1 MAEPK
6 AGTPGT
12 LLEKLV
18 LHSPR
23 PSSPS
28 LRACH
33 RARDLTAVFQAV
45 AKEEDVHHYSN
56 EHTNEYVHQKH
67 DDQDNFL
74 ISRYFED
81 QTTTTT
87 STSVF
92 YLHGAP
98 LSKTFDIWED
108 NKDSHEWL
116 EDDFLSDAHH
126 TSATRDKENLPP
138 IPSFSFVEPL
148 SSANKDHVCSTNR
161 SHLMELQLRNFVS
174 EVEALWRRSLH
185 TKTKTTN
192 FGKRGG
198 RRNRVIEMAAKA
210 NSRSRLP
217 KNRHHHRVNIIFPLN
232 DTRYLYSRHK

>member
-6 AGTPGT
+6 AGTPCT

-28 LRACH
+28 LKVNH
-33 RARDLTAVFQAV
+33 RARDLTALFQAV
-45 AKEEDVHHYSN
+45 AKEEALSPYSHNHNGKDTYTPACYKKEDQYDLIINHY
-56 EHTNEYVHQKH
+56 Y
-67 DDQDNFL
+67 DDQANTV
-74 ISRYFED
+74 I
-81 QTTTTT
+81 
-87 STSVF
+87 

-108 NKDSHEWL
+108 NKDSNDSICA
-116 EDDFLSDAHH
+116 EDVCFSDIYNM
-126 TSATRDKENLPP
+126 SAAASKDKENMPP
-138 IPSFSFVEPL
+138 TMPIVEP
-148 SSANKDHVCSTNR
+148 APAKMDHVCSTSR

-185 TKTKTTN
+185 TKTKATN

-198 RRNRVIEMAAKA
+198 RRNRVIEMTAKA
-210 NSRSRLP
+210 NSRSRIP
-217 KNRHHHRVNIIFPLN
+217 KSRQRVNILFPL
-232 DTRYLYSRHK
+232 DDRYLYSRYK